1 MLLKANKFQSTA
13 VSPLLED
20 RPTRVLHWPTV
31 PVSPWDA
38 QYRTALLSFVKNG
51 SRAMRLLAYPN
62 NQDVFWV
69 VFGWAVLYGVVRALL
84 TDGSNGSTQTFD
96 DSAWPL
102 AILFG
107 WPALYWLISHG
118 LFAL

>member
-1 MLLKANKFQSTA
+1 
-13 VSPLLED
+13 
-20 RPTRVLHWPTV
+20 
-31 PVSPWDA
+31 
-38 QYRTALLSFVKNG
+38 
-51 SRAMRLLAYPN
+51 MRLLAYPN

-84 TDGSNGSTQTFD
+84 TDGSDGSTQTFD

-107 WPALYWLISHG
+107 WPALLLAYKPRSFCPLN
-118 LFAL
+118 